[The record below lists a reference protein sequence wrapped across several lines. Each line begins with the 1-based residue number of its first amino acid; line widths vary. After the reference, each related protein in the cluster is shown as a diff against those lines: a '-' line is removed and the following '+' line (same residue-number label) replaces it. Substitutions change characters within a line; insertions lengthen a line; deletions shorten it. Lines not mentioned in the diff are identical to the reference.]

1 MHCAVTQPRPCRDS
15 DSAFWHGTATPAP
28 TRASKPAYRQ
38 QAPATGRRLDEVA
51 AGRASES
58 SDACTRQP
66 AAGFSATAPLRTWK
80 LPRTASTADA
90 SRCPTFGSC
99 ACAFSHGH
107 ARWLSVAPTR
117 VPALCEI
124 HPIQVSPFGVD
135 LDGVCQRAPAR
146 ARVNRALLDGRD
158 LRTQNVRVFRP

>member
-1 MHCAVTQPRPCRDS
+1 MRVGAL
-15 DSAFWHGTATPAP
+15 
-28 TRASKPAYRQ
+28 
-38 QAPATGRRLDEVA
+38 RLDRVPVHF
-51 AGRASES
+51 
-58 SDACTRQP
+58 Q
-66 AAGFSATAPLRTWK
+66 
-80 LPRTASTADA
+80 
-90 SRCPTFGSC
+90 
-99 ACAFSHGH
+99 HGH